1 MAHVTVSS
9 IGNPEF
15 INLQP
20 VDINPLMSACEI
32 KVLYLGQNRN
42 RSFIDKETAAEM
54 AKSLRGAPI
63 VGYYNEDKGDF
74 RDHGEQITMDAD
86 GIHFNCLTK
95 PYGFVAPDAKV
106 WFQKFTEQDE
116 FGNAVEREYLM
127 TTGYL
132 WTGQYE
138 ECKLAVEDGGR
149 PHSMELDEDTLKG
162 HWAEDYNKNVEFFI
176 INDAIFSKLCILG
189 EDVEP
194 CFEGS
199 AVTAPDV
206 SKNFT
211 KNKEDFTRTLFS
223 MMQELQTVLKGG
235 TSMENKEFT
244 VEESTE
250 EVTENFSAEEDK
262 VEQNYT
268 EENQESTE
276 AEDNASFEKKE
287 DDAADEDTDVDDKD
301 DDEEDKKPAIKN
313 ACSDDD
319 DEDKKKDDKYT
330 LLEHQYTELNQ
341 KYTEME
347 TAYQELL
354 SFKKVIENEKKDQM
368 INKFFMLSDE
378 DKKDVID
385 HKDEYSVDDIESKL
399 SIIYANKKMASES
412 NEGKENTKSNS
423 GVVTYE
429 VSGSD
434 ASGVPEWIKAVRAIE
449 KEM

>member
-276 AEDNASFEKKE
+276 AEDNTSFEKKE
-287 DDAADEDTDVDDKD
+287 EDAADEDTDVDDKED
-301 DDEEDKKPAIKN
+301 DDDDKKPATKN
-313 ACSDDD
+313 ACSDD

-330 LLEHQYTELNQ
+330 LLEQQYTELNQ

>member
-268 EENQESTE
+268 EENQEFTE
-276 AEDNASFEKKE
+276 AEDNTSFEKKE
-287 DDAADEDTDVDDKD
+287 EDAADEDTDVDDKD
-301 DDEEDKKPAIKN
+301 DDEEDKKPATKN

-330 LLEHQYTELNQ
+330 LLEQQYTELNQ

-354 SFKKVIENEKKDQM
+354 SFKKIIENEKKDQM